1 VPGKDK
7 TLHFIAY
14 GVLTGLILWGWVR
27 NISAG
32 ILGGVVM
39 GLFLLGAMDEITQ
52 PYVNRTCDFYD
63 WLMDISGVIVVV
75 MLWVGIKKYRRKEQL
90 PPVEET

>member
-1 VPGKDK
+1 
-7 TLHFIAY
+7 
-14 GVLTGLILWGWVR
+14 
-27 NISAG
+27 
-32 ILGGVVM
+32 M

-52 PYVNRTCDFYD
+52 PYVNRTCDLYD

-90 PPVEET
+90 PPAEET